1 MFTQAAFYGIVV
13 CGVRNIRVWLGPLPT
28 AVCQTHSLFTKMTL
42 TFCVLVVVMI
52 TWTRFM
58 FICVWKG
65 MRELNDDL
73 IVKIA
78 FNCSVFLSIWM
89 SLTDFTLEGGKN
101 GQLCSGEFSN
111 SVMTMDWHEITKPKS
126 RDLPR

>member
-1 MFTQAAFYGIVV
+1 
-13 CGVRNIRVWLGPLPT
+13 
-28 AVCQTHSLFTKMTL
+28 
-42 TFCVLVVVMI
+42 
-52 TWTRFM
+52 M

-65 MRELNDDL
+65 MRQLNDDL

-111 SVMTMDWHEITKPKS
+111 SLMTMDWHEITKPKT